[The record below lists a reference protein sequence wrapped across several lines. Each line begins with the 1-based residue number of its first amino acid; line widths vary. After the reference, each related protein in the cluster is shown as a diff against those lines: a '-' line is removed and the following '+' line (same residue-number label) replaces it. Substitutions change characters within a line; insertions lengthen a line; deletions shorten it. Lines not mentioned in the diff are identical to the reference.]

1 MSIMYLL
8 EGSVQVFI
16 WFGFSIDWK
25 EEIERGEKDKWED
38 TAQILA
44 LSFKRKKLVW
54 KENKAEKYAQCDKT

>member
-1 MSIMYLL
+1 MVWIFHWLK
-8 EGSVQVFI
+8 G
-16 WFGFSIDWK
+16 GD
-25 EEIERGEKDKWED
+25 RGEKDKWEN